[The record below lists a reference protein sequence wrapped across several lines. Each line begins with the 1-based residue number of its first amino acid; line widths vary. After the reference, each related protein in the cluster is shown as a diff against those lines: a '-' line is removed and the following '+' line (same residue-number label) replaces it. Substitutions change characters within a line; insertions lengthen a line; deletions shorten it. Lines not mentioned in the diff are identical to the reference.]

1 MAVIMNIE
9 GTEIRCDTA
18 EEARSVL
25 SEYMEQDPRMAAR
38 REQAKRF
45 EKILRERCDKFCEGW
60 GWGAHAD
67 RFYSSRLKDA
77 LTLLIK
83 YRMGHTNHIYQLFND
98 DVLDECVEI
107 LDEVLPSDLKVERKN

>member
-25 SEYMEQDPRMAAR
+25 SEYMEQDPRMIMR
-38 REQAKRF
+38 KEQTRRF
-45 EKILRERCDKFCEGW
+45 EKTLRGRCDKFCKGW
-60 GWGAHAD
+60 GNGFTAD
-67 RFYSSRLKDA
+67 SFYSSRLKDA

-83 YRMGHTNHIYQLFND
+83 YRMGHTGHIYQLFND
-98 DVLDECVEI
+98 DVVDECIKI
-107 LDEVLPSDLKVERKN
+107 LDEVLPSDLRVERKN